1 MTKPSQHPPF
11 ETVIPCA
18 PIDLNKLPYVV
29 DALTRFTDTDGVHI
43 ITPDPFNVPPVRV
56 ARDVPVTI
64 HADKDVLDFDR
75 TRFKYRPNWIYQQ
88 FLKLFQN
95 VTETDFFLV
104 IDADLIFASRVPV
117 FAKKRPLFLLGN
129 DQLHEPYFCFSQI
142 MFGFG
147 KTYYYSFLSECTLYN
162 KHLVSDMLAYG
173 GYLGK
178 YEFLE
183 RAVETIDGGCY
194 PAESE
199 LYGSFMHLAY
209 PGLYAFHHLRTAL
222 GGKYGNK
229 PYTEKEIEDRIREVN
244 SLGGADILTIHSWEG
259 AVE

>member
-1 MTKPSQHPPF
+1 MHPPF

-29 DALTRFTDTDGVHI
+29 GALIQYTDTSGVHV
-43 ITPDPFNVPPVRV
+43 ITPAPFEVPRLPSTK
-56 ARDVPVTI
+56 DCPVTI
-64 HADKDVLDFDR
+64 HADKDVLDFDH

-95 VTETDFFLV
+95 VTETDWYLV
-104 IDADLIFASRVPV
+104 IDADLIFADYVNV
-117 FAKKRPLFLLGN
+117 FAGEQPIFLLGN
-129 DQLHEPYFCFSQI
+129 DQLHEPYFCFTQRL
-142 MFGFG
+142 FGFG
-147 KTYYYSFLSECTLYN
+147 KTFYYSFLSECTLYN
-162 KHLVSDMLAYG
+162 KHLISDMLAYG

-183 RAVETIDGGCY
+183 RAVEIIDGGCY

-199 LYGSFMHLAY
+199 LYGSFVNLAY
-209 PGLYAFHHLRTAL
+209 PGLYTFHHLRTAL
-222 GGKYGNK
+222 GGKYGNR